1 MSQDRVPV
9 QKHRPALIGLGGN
22 LPSTYGD
29 PVQTILVSLAHIHA
43 RLGRIV
49 SISRFFQT
57 PAFPKGSG
65 PDFVNAAAAISS
77 ALSPEALLAGLHQI
91 EAGAGR
97 VRGMRWAAR
106 TLDLDLIAVG
116 DAVLPDAATQRDWMA
131 LARDRQGREAPS
143 RLILP
148 HPRLQDRGFVLIP
161 LADICP
167 DWRHPVLGR
176 TVREMADAL
185 PDEDK
190 AAIYPVRAGF
200 PACQ

>member
-9 QKHRPALIGLGGN
+9 QKDRVALIGLGGN
-22 LPSTYGD
+22 LPSTFGD

-65 PDFVNAAAAISS
+65 PDFVNAAVAISS
-77 ALSPEALLAGLHQI
+77 ALSPEDLLAGLHQI
-91 EAGAGR
+91 EAEAGR
-97 VRGMRWAAR
+97 AREVRWAAR
-106 TLDLDLIAVG
+106 TLDLDLIAVE
-116 DAVLPDAATQRDWMA
+116 DAIRPDASTQRDWMA
-131 LARDRQGREAPS
+131 LAQDRQGREAPS

-167 DWRHPVLGR
+167 GWRHPVLGR
-176 TVREMADAL
+176 TVREMVDAL
-185 PDEDK
+185 PEGDK
-190 AAIYPVRAGF
+190 AAICPVRAGF
-200 PACQ
+200 SACQ